1 MNDEQGF
8 EAFVRRRG
16 RDLWRSAWLL
26 TGDGGRAEDL
36 VQTALAKTYPRYDG
50 NDRSFE
56 AFVRTTIY
64 RTFVSWWRRRWTGE
78 VPTEYL
84 PEQGSGAQTSAVDV
98 HGGLRID
105 VLRALAELPR
115 TQRAVVVLRYFE
127 DRPIAEV
134 AELLGLAQGTVKS
147 YSHRALEQLRGS
159 VYLSQGLDVPGRE
172 TSLSP
177 ARTSVL
183 APAVEELKS

>member
-1 MNDEQGF
+1 MNDEGGF

-36 VQTALAKTYPRYDG
+36 VQTALTKTYPRYDG

-56 AFVRTTIY
+56 AYVRTTIY

-78 VPTEYL
+78 VPSVL
-84 PEQGSGAQTSAVDV
+84 DGSSSPHLSPVDGV
-98 HGGLRID
+98 RVD

-115 TQRAVVVLRYFE
+115 TQRAVLVLRYFE
-127 DRPIAEV
+127 DCTVAEV
-134 AELLGLAQGTVKS
+134 AERLGMSEGTVKS
-147 YSHRALEQLRGS
+147 HSFRAREALRNS
-159 VYLSQGLDVPGRE
+159 VHVK
-172 TSLSP
+172 
-177 ARTSVL
+177 
-183 APAVEELKS
+183 EEA

>member
-1 MNDEQGF
+1 MNDEGGF

-56 AFVRTTIY
+56 AYVRTTIY

-78 VPTEYL
+78 VPSEHAADV
-84 PEQGSGAQTSAVDV
+84 GAVGEVD
-98 HGGLRID
+98 GGLRID
-105 VLRALAELPR
+105 VLRALADLPR
-115 TQRAVVVLRYFE
+115 THRAVLVLRYFE

-134 AELLGLAQGTVKS
+134 AELLGLAQGTVKA

-159 VYLSQGLDVPGRE
+159 VH
-172 TSLSP
+172 LSP
-177 ARTSVL
+177 GLEAPDRKSPLLSTRASAL
-183 APAVEELKS
+183 APVAEELKP

>member
-1 MNDEQGF
+1 MNDEGAF

-56 AFVRTTIY
+56 AYVRTTIY

-78 VPTEYL
+78 VPSEHAADVGTAGE
-84 PEQGSGAQTSAVDV
+84 VD
-98 HGGLRID
+98 GGLRID

-115 TQRAVVVLRYFE
+115 TQRAVLVLRYFE
-127 DRPIAEV
+127 DRPTREV
-134 AELLGLAQGTVKS
+134 AELLRIPEGTVTSHVSRGLA
-147 YSHRALEQLRGS
+147 ALR
-159 VYLSQGLDVPGRE
+159 V
-172 TSLSP
+172 SP
-177 ARTSVL
+177 HLTQEDR
-183 APAVEELKS
+183 P

>member
-1 MNDEQGF
+1 MNDEGGF

-56 AFVRTTIY
+56 AYVRTTIY

-78 VPTEYL
+78 VPSEHAADVGTAGE
-84 PEQGSGAQTSAVDV
+84 VD
-98 HGGLRID
+98 GGLRID
-105 VLRALAELPR
+105 VLRAL
-115 TQRAVVVLRYFE
+115 
-127 DRPIAEV
+127 
-134 AELLGLAQGTVKS
+134 
-147 YSHRALEQLRGS
+147 EQLRGS
-159 VYLSQGLDVPGRE
+159 VHLSPGLEAPGRE
-172 TSLSP
+172 SSLAS
-177 ARTSVL
+177 ARASVS
-183 APAVEELKS
+183 APATEELKS

>member
-56 AFVRTTIY
+56 AYVRTTIY

-78 VPTEYL
+78 VPSERM
-84 PEQGSGAQTSAVDV
+84 PEPGPDGGSAPAVDLNE
-98 HGGLRID
+98 GLRID

-115 TQRAVVVLRYFE
+115 AQRAVLVLRYFE
-127 DRPIAEV
+127 DLPIAEV
-134 AELLGLAQGTVKS
+134 AELLGLAQGTVKA

-159 VYLSQGLDVPGRE
+159 VHL
-172 TSLSP
+172 
-177 ARTSVL
+177 
-183 APAVEELKS
+183 EEQQS